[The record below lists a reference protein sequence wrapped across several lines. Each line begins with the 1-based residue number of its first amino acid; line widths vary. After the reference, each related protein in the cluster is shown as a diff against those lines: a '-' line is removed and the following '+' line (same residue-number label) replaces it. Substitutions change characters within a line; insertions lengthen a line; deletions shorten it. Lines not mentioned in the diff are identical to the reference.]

1 MSGITLEQLNE
12 EVYYIVSSAWQDG
25 VNHLNPK
32 YTMRS
37 DQLTARLMERIK
49 KLIAQ
54 ERAKAEADIEH
65 YYLGKLAKVYDE
77 INTGVAKKQSNSTY
91 YITKAIHTETEIKHA
106 KHRIA
111 ELKAKETQINETN

>member
-1 MSGITLEQLNE
+1 MSKDNPEDELRQSILTEFKN
-12 EVYYIVSSAWQDG
+12 VYRLHPADYTEKCTNIVMSIIE
-25 VNHLNPK
+25 K
-32 YTMRS
+32 
-37 DQLTARLMERIK
+37 
-49 KLIAQ
+49 